1 MDTSGGIAAG
11 LAGRYATAL
20 FELAVADGKIDTVER
35 DLAAIES
42 ASAESADF
50 AALTANPRVSR
61 GDGARTM
68 AAVADL
74 LKLDTLTARFLGVL
88 AENRR
93 LAQIAP
99 VTRAFRALAA
109 AHRGEVRAEVTS
121 AHPLTDEQLT
131 ELKAQLRRRVGREVA
146 LTTRTDGSIL
156 GGLIVRIGSQMID
169 SSIRTRLNTLA
180 HQMKG

>member
-1 MDTSGGIAAG
+1 VDTSGGIAAG

-20 FELAVADGKIDTVER
+20 FDLAAADGRIDAVER
-35 DLAAIES
+35 DLAAVEAAMTES
-42 ASAESADF
+42 SELAG
-50 AALTANPRVSR
+50 LVANPRVGR
-61 GDGARTM
+61 ADGARVM
-68 AAVADL
+68 AAVAAHL
-74 LKLDTLTARFLGVL
+74 GLDALSGRFLGVL

-93 LAQIAP
+93 LGKIAP

-121 AHPLTDEQLT
+121 AHPLTEAQT
-131 ELKAQLRRRVGREVA
+131 AELKAQLRRRVGRDVA
-146 LTTRTDGSIL
+146 LTTRIDSSIL

-180 HQMKG
+180 HAMKG